1 MKSPDTNVDFII
13 TRVFNAPRDLVFK
26 TMTETEHL
34 QKWWGPK
41 GCTIE
46 VAKHEPRAGG
56 VFHYRMVFPGGI
68 DMWGKFQYR
77 EITAPERIVFIN
89 GFADAQG
96 NSIRNPMSPSWPL
109 EMLITTTLAEQGGKT
124 ALTLRSQPINASEL
138 ERQTFL
144 AGHASMQQGFGGMYD
159 QYEEYLATL

>member
-1 MKSPDTNVDFII
+1 MKSPDTNVEFVI

-46 VAKHEPRAGG
+46 VASHEPRAGG
-56 VFHYRMVFPGGI
+56 VFHYRMVFPGGV

-109 EMLITTTLAEQGGKT
+109 EMLITTTLVEQGGKT